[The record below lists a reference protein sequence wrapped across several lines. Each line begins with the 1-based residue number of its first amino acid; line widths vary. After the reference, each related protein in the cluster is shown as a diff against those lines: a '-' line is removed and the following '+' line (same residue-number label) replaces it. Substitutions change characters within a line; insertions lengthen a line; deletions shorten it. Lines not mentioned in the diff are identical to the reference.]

1 MVRVLLSLLCANE
14 CSGGGA
20 MVSVGYVHSGHGGKQ
35 LRDALDVGVV
45 VDDPERVA
53 ETVELGRVVIL
64 GRALGVFGYDSVHV
78 LVVGVG
84 KEHRLDVGV
93 VHAHML
99 HAVFLLVAAGQLVL
113 LDLARHVVVDIG
125 ADHEAVLRLAVHCL
139 GVDVVAFLAVLHKP
153 AFVLEH
159 LKVLCGLL
167 VDFRIVFVRAF
178 GEVDLR
184 LDDVVERLL
193 VPFSFG
199 ASLGRVQHV
208 VWARLHLLNVFLRW
222 ADAFEWFDLHD

>member
-1 MVRVLLSLLCANE
+1 MVP
-14 CSGGGA
+14 
-20 MVSVGYVHSGHGGKQ
+20 VSNIHSGHGGKQ
-35 LRDALDVGVV
+35 LRDTLDVGIV

-64 GRALGVFGYDSVHV
+64 RRAFGVFGYDGVHV

-84 KEHRLDVGV
+84 EEHRLDVGV

-153 AFVLEH
+153 AFVLKH
-159 LKVLCGLL
+159 LEVLCGLL

-193 VPFSFG
+193 VPFRFG
-199 ASLGRVQHV
+199 ACLGRVQHV
-208 VWARLHLLNVFLRW
+208 VRARLHLLNVFLRW
-222 ADAFEWFDLHD
+222 ADAFEWFDLHDWMCLNVCRKKLPLPESSLF